1 VEVECAIAAAWVI
14 HSPMAEVVYHLPG
27 GAMVA
32 VTLDL
37 GRARAEPLIC
47 VACQRATRTA
57 AICAHAHI
65 LCPACQHL
73 TAEACAICSGA
84 HVPVTAASAG
94 PSGARR
100 VAGRD
105 AGGELR
111 LEDLARL
118 APALWRACIGW
129 LLEQQG
135 YSLNVLTSG
144 ATEAC
149 WRGAD
154 FDGQL

>member
-1 VEVECAIAAAWVI
+1 
-14 HSPMAEVVYHLPG
+14 
-27 GAMVA
+27 
-32 VTLDL
+32 
-37 GRARAEPLIC
+37 
-47 VACQRATRTA
+47 
-57 AICAHAHI
+57 
-65 LCPACQHL
+65 
-73 TAEACAICSGA
+73 
-84 HVPVTAASAG
+84 
-94 PSGARR
+94 RR

-154 FDGQL
+154 FDGQLIFIRALNGLPSEMVSDRDVAETARKAREHGLERALLLAPGSSFPAAQELAAASRVNVIDGEALRAWLAMLADSADHRQESAQAEMKTRAR